1 MRPPTVYMDH
11 SATTRVDERVVE
23 AMLPF
28 FQEQFGNPSSLYFL
42 GQRAHQA
49 VESARRKVAAVLNC
63 APREVVFTSC
73 GTESDNLAIRGVA
86 FARHA
91 GGRHLITTAFEHKA
105 VLETMQQ
112 LHDEWDFD
120 LTILPV
126 DAEGLV
132 SVEDVEQALRPDTIL
147 VSIMYANNEVG
158 TIQPIAEIG
167 ALLKE
172 HPALFHVDAVQAGG
186 YLPLDVRMLGVD
198 LMALSGHKFHAPKG
212 VGVLY
217 VGQGVPY
224 LSTLTGGS
232 QESNHRAGTHNVPY
246 IVALATALE
255 IMHTGREEKNRYL
268 VQMRDRL
275 ISGVLEAV
283 PTARLTGHPEK
294 RLPGHASFTMGAG
307 MEADSL
313 LLALD
318 MEGIAASS
326 GSACSSGRSVAS
338 HVLTA
343 MGIPHRDA
351 LSALR
356 LSLGDD
362 NIMNEVEYVI
372 DKVPQVVDRVRALA
386 AL

>member
-28 FQEQFGNPSSLYFL
+28 FREQYGNPSSLYFL
-42 GQRAHQA
+42 GQTAHQA
-49 VESARRKVAAVLNC
+49 VEAARRKVAMVLNC
-63 APREVVFTSC
+63 SPREIVFTSS

-91 GGRHLITTAFEHKA
+91 EGRHLITTAFEHKA

-112 LHDEWDFD
+112 LHEAWDFD

-126 DAEGLV
+126 AGDGLV
-132 SVEDVEQALRPDTIL
+132 RVEDVERALRPDTVL
-147 VSIMYANNEVG
+147 VSVMYANNEVG
-158 TIQPIAEIG
+158 TIQPIVEIG
-167 ALLKE
+167 ALLQG

-186 YLPLDVRMLGVD
+186 YLPLDVNLLGVD

-217 VGQGVPY
+217 VRQAVPY
-224 LSTLTGGS
+224 MSALTGGS
-232 QESNHRAGTHNVPY
+232 QELDRRAGTHNVPY

-255 IMHTGREEKNRYL
+255 IAHTARDEKNQRL

-275 ISGVLEAV
+275 IAGVLEAV
-283 PTARLTGHPEK
+283 PTARLTGHPEQ
-294 RLPGHASFTMGAG
+294 RLPGHASFTIGAG
-307 MEADSL
+307 FEADSL
-313 LLALD
+313 LLGLD
-318 MEGIAASS
+318 MEGVAGSS
-326 GSACSSGRSVAS
+326 GSACSSGRSIAS

-362 NIMNEVEYVI
+362 NTMEEVEYAVQ
-372 DKVPQVVDRVRALA
+372 KLPRVVERLRALA
-386 AL
+386 ML